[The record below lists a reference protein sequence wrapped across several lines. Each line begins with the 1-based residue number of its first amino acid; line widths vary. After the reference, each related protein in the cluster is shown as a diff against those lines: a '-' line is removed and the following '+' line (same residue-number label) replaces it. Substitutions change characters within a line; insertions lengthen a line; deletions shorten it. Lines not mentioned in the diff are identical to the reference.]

1 MTKGSTSMPARAAG
15 RAAPKVAREA
25 AQALFDFMMIQKV
38 RLGAIA
44 ERFDL
49 SPVQAMTLFTLDPQA
64 PVPMSSFAQQIRCEP
79 SNVTVVI
86 DKLEARGLVERRAT
100 SEDRRVKLL
109 HLTDPGAELRAR
121 LVAALMEPPEWLLA
135 LPADEQRLLR
145 DVFRRALACNGT

>member
-1 MTKGSTSMPARAAG
+1 MGDQRTKGSIRMSSRPAG
-15 RAAPKVAREA
+15 RAARQVAREA

-44 ERFDL
+44 ERFEL
-49 SPVQAMTLFTLDPQA
+49 SPVQAMTLFGLDPRA
-64 PVPMSSFAQQIRCEP
+64 PIAMSSFAQQIRCEP

-109 HLTDPGAELRAR
+109 QLTEQGA
-121 LVAALMEPPEWLLA
+121 
-135 LPADEQRLLR
+135 
-145 DVFRRALACNGT
+145 N